1 MKLVKKILY
10 SFRYRII
17 LLFTLS
23 FLISVAG
30 IGYFSISIVSDYVI
44 SNIEKEMEQTTDELS
59 LGMNHIFEQTS
70 SLMNLSTNSESIRF
84 LTVREEEDLYVSAKA
99 LGNTYSMMRL
109 ARQIPDYV
117 TDICVIGRSGNCY
130 SERNGYFRLEKPF
143 SQYGSLAELAS
154 DPKTIRVYEKPVV
167 LRGIK
172 WEEESLSLAKGTVRR
187 GTTEV
192 IGVIQICLDKDYIS
206 GLLSAY
212 QTQHNSQIFI
222 TDAEGGLLFSSGK
235 RENYRLFSDKLSSG
249 LSALTGASSLTTAS
263 GEKYLVLNK
272 EIPSTGWFLISTIPD
287 SEVRKPAARILKWV
301 YISLAGG
308 LVFVILLNSYITFT
322 IVRPIDNFNS
332 LMKRAANKDFKV
344 QIPVS
349 KITEIESLYRSF
361 ETMVTETE
369 ALMQDIVQKQQ
380 EQKKMELQILQE
392 QINPH
397 FLYNSLESIIWA
409 ASNGK
414 TDQVEEL
421 TTALAHFYR
430 MVLSKGMDIV
440 PLNQE
445 LSLVDNYLKIMKLQ
459 YGDLFD
465 YSLRADPDAMD
476 CPFPKMVLQP
486 IVENSIYHGLQMKR
500 IRTAPGQ
507 IVITVSRQ
515 HQNQLE
521 IYIQDNGAG
530 IEPELLKRINAHEYV
545 PSGSRSSGYG
555 LKNINQ
561 RIRLYF
567 GETCGLELKSRLHE
581 GTTVII
587 RVPDRLPPHTK
598 EQEE

>member
-130 SERNGYFRLEKPF
+130 SERNGYFRLENPF

-172 WEEESLSLAKGTVRR
+172 WEEESLALAKGTVRR

-192 IGVIQICLDKDYIS
+192 IGVIQICLDKEYIS

-222 TDAEGGLLFSSGK
+222 TDAKGGLLFSSGK

-322 IVRPIDNFNS
+322 IVHPIDNFNS

-440 PLNQE
+440 PLSQE

-465 YSLRADPDAMD
+465 YSLRADPDTLD

-507 IVITVSRQ
+507 IIITVSRQ

-521 IYIQDNGAG
+521 IHIQDNGAG
-530 IEPELLKRINAHEYV
+530 IEPELLKQINAHEYV